1 MGYAPWTEEQQELLR
16 KLRNDRMKVKDIAAT
31 MGKSVHAVETQ
42 ITNLGLANVKPQ
54 PTIKTMK
61 ALLERYNAGES
72 VVSLSAESGISQR
85 NIYRLWES
93 MGQPVSNRRKMTIR
107 KVKEMHARRV
117 AGERLK
123 DLAAEAGISKQGLRN
138 RWKNAR
144 CEPIAYNP
152 CCRNHGLIQSAIKA
166 RNDGVKWDDVPAHI
180 GSSKS
185 VNAIRLAVWQYK
197 KKSGS

>member
-1 MGYAPWTEEQQELLR
+1 MGSAPWSEEQCELLR
-16 KLRNDRMKVKDIAAT
+16 KLRNEKMKTRDIAAT
-31 MGKSVHAVETQ
+31 MGKSVHAVEEQ

-54 PTIKTMK
+54 PTVRTMK
-61 ALLERYNAGES
+61 ALLERYNAGER
-72 VVSLSAESGISQR
+72 VVKLSAESGISQR
-85 NIYRLWES
+85 NMYRLWEL
-93 MGQPVSNRRKMTIR
+93 MGEPVSKRRKMSIR

-123 DLAAEAGISKQGLRN
+123 DLAAEAGITVQGLRN

-152 CCRNHGLIQSAIKA
+152 CCRDDGLIQSAIKA
-166 RNDGVKWDDVPAHI
+166 RGDGVKWDDVPSHI